1 MKKRRIK
8 RTRTLLIIT
17 ICLAVLGIGVGIIA
31 FKNIARSM
39 VLQQVNPVDLSS
51 VKDGTYEGNAKND
64 MIVVKLKVT
73 VVKNKMTNIDIL
85 EHKHGL
91 GGKAEKIVN
100 QVVSNQSLEVDAIAG
115 ATYSSNIILKAIE
128 NALEKGIDN

>member
-1 MKKRRIK
+1 MKKTKI
-8 RTRTLLIIT
+8 LLIIAS
-17 ICLAVLGIGVGIIA
+17 CLVVFGIGVGVIA
-31 FKNIARSM
+31 FKSMAHSM
-39 VLQQVNPVDLSS
+39 VLQQVNHVDLSS

-85 EHKHGL
+85 EHKNGL
-91 GGKAEKIVN
+91 GGKAERIVN

-128 NALEKGIDN
+128 NALEKGKDN

>member
-1 MKKRRIK
+1 MKKTKIW
-8 RTRTLLIIT
+8 LIIAS
-17 ICLAVLGIGVGIIA
+17 CLVVFGIGVGIIA
-31 FKNIARSM
+31 FKSIAYSM
-39 VLQQVNPVDLSS
+39 VLQQVNHVDLSS

-85 EHKHGL
+85 EHKNGL
-91 GGKAEKIVN
+91 GGKAERIVN

-128 NALEKGIDN
+128 NALEKGIGN